1 MRQSPWSQNV
11 RDRWFFGALG
21 GAAIAVGLLYSQY
34 IYVLL
39 FAATTVVVTWPVY
52 QRMLVRTGERRAV
65 AAVVTVVLLAIVV
78 FVPVGCVIVLALR
91 EGLVMGDIARIWV
104 NDGGFESW
112 WMQRWQEVNTPEVAA
127 WLARVLPED
136 FDLAQS
142 VLGPL
147 QSGLVAVGATL
158 TGALPSILS
167 SIVTRFIDVV
177 IFLFAVLTL
186 YMEGPRVLTF
196 MANLSP
202 MDDAYEARLFE
213 VFRELANN
221 LVVGSLATAALQ
233 GVVATIGYTIAG
245 VDRVIFVGLL
255 TAVFSFFPLVG
266 TAVVW
271 IPVALY
277 TGAVHGLGWGL
288 FVAAWSVAF
297 TGTVDNFVK
306 PMFLRGSSEIHPL
319 LIFLAV
325 FGGLGWM
332 GLPGVLVGPVIVACF
347 LALYTMY
354 LQDFVE
360 ASPAIQSASE

>member
-1 MRQSPWSQNV
+1 VSESPWSKQV
-11 RDRWFFGALG
+11 RDRWFFAALAL
-21 GAAIAVGLLYSQY
+21 AALAVLWLYASY
-34 IYVLL
+34 AYVLL

-52 QRMLVRTGERRAV
+52 ERVLARVGNRRAL
-65 AAVVTVVLLAIVV
+65 AALLTLFLLAALI
-78 FVPVGCVIVLALR
+78 FVPIGIIVMLALR
-91 EGLVMGDIARIWV
+91 EGLALGDLARDWV
-104 NDGGFESW
+104 NGGGFETW
-112 WMQRWQEVNTPEVAA
+112 WMARFEAINAPEFEA
-127 WLARVLPED
+127 WVDQWLPED

-142 VLGPL
+142 VLGPV
-147 QSGLVAVGATL
+147 QAGLVSVGTTL
-158 TGALPSILS
+158 TSALPTILS
-167 SIVTRFIDVV
+167 SIVSSFIDGV
-177 IFLFAVLTL
+177 IFLFAVITL
-186 YMEGPRVLTF
+186 YMEGPRVLAF
-196 MANLSP
+196 LAKLSP
-202 MDDAYEARLFE
+202 MDDDYELRLFH

-221 LVVGSLATAALQ
+221 LVVGSLATAGLQ
-233 GVVATIGYTIAG
+233 GLIATIGYTIAG

-277 TGAVHGLGWGL
+277 TGGTAGVGWGV
-288 FVAAWSVAF
+288 FVALWSLLF

-306 PMFLRGSSEIHPL
+306 PLFLRGSSDIHPL

-354 LQDFVE
+354 EQDFARE
-360 ASPAIQSASE
+360 QAASE